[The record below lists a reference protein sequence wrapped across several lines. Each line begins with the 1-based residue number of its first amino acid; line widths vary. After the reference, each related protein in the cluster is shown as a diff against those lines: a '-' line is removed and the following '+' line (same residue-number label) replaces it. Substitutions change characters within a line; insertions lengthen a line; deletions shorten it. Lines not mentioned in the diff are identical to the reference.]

1 MVSEGLSLI
10 TTAIISSI
18 VLYYHLPIPNCMD
31 KFHLIFLHALSLA
44 YESGQCINN
53 VSLRPTKAFAQRPT
67 DTNIIKSRMR

>member
-1 MVSEGLSLI
+1 
-10 TTAIISSI
+10 
-18 VLYYHLPIPNCMD
+18 MD